1 MRLCKSSLITKFVI
15 LAVML
20 YAIVTIVTLQ
30 PKINDLK
37 EEQAALEGDV
47 AAVQQSNLE
56 LREDIDALGTDASVL
71 KIARERLNLVSDGEI
86 IYIDSSS
93 K

>member
-1 MRLCKSSLITKFVI
+1 MRLCRSSLITKLVI

-30 PKINDLK
+30 PKINALK
-37 EEQAALEGDV
+37 SEKEALSEEVSVL
-47 AAVQQSNLE
+47 QQSNLE
-56 LREDIDALGTDASVL
+56 LQEDLAKLGTDASVT
-71 KIARERLNLVSDGEI
+71 KIARERLNLVSDGEV
-86 IYIDSSS
+86 IYIDSS

>member
-1 MRLCKSSLITKFVI
+1 MRLCKSSLISKLVI
-15 LAVML
+15 LAVMI

-30 PKINDLK
+30 PKINALK
-37 EEQAALEGDV
+37 SEKAALNEEV
-47 AAVQQSNLE
+47 AALQQSNLE
-56 LREDIDALGTDASVL
+56 IEADIEQLGTDASVI

-86 IYIDSSS
+86 IYIDSS

>member
-1 MRLCKSSLITKFVI
+1 MRLCRSSLITKLVI

-20 YAIVTIVTLQ
+20 YAIVTIVALQ
-30 PKINDLK
+30 PKINALK
-37 EEQAALEGDV
+37 SEKEALGEEVSAL
-47 AAVQQSNLE
+47 QQSNLA
-56 LREDIDALGTDASVL
+56 LQEDIDQLGTDDSVI

-86 IYIDSSS
+86 IYINSS

>member
-1 MRLCKSSLITKFVI
+1 MRLCKSSLLTKFVI

-20 YAIVTIVTLQ
+20 YAIITIVTLQ
-30 PKINDLK
+30 PKISDLK
-37 EEQAALEGDV
+37 QEQTALEGDV
-47 AAVQQSNLE
+47 AAMQQSNLA

-86 IYIDSSS
+86 IYIDSS

>member
-20 YAIVTIVTLQ
+20 YAIITIVTLQ
-30 PKINDLK
+30 PKISALK
-37 EEQAALEGDV
+37 QEQTALEGDV
-47 AAVQQSNLE
+47 AAMQQSNLA

-86 IYIDSSS
+86 IYIDSS

>member
-1 MRLCKSSLITKFVI
+1 MRLCRSSLITKLVI

-30 PKINDLK
+30 PKINALK
-37 EEQAALEGDV
+37 SEKEALSEEVSAL
-47 AAVQQSNLE
+47 QQSNLA
-56 LREDIDALGTDASVL
+56 LQEDIDQLGTDDSVI

-86 IYIDSSS
+86 IYINSS

>member
-1 MRLCKSSLITKFVI
+1 MRLCKSSLITKLVI
-15 LAVML
+15 LALMV

-30 PKINDLK
+30 PKINALK
-37 EEQAALEGDV
+37 SEKAGLTDEVAAL
-47 AAVQQSNLE
+47 QQSNLE
-56 LREDIDALGTDASVL
+56 IQEDIEQLGTDASVI

-86 IYIDSSS
+86 IYINSS

>member
-30 PKINDLK
+30 PKISALK
-37 EEQAALEGDV
+37 EDRAALDADV
-47 AAVQQSNLE
+47 AALQQANLE
-56 LREDIDALGTDASVL
+56 LQEDIDALGTDEAVIE
-71 KIARERLNLVSDGEI
+71 IARERLNLVSDGEV
-86 IYIDSSS
+86 IYIDSS

>member
-47 AAVQQSNLE
+47 AAMQQSNLE
-56 LREDIDALGTDASVL
+56 LREDIDALGTDASVF

>member
-1 MRLCKSSLITKFVI
+1 MRLCKSSLITKLVI
-15 LAVML
+15 LTLMV

-30 PKINDLK
+30 PKINALK
-37 EEQAALEGDV
+37 SEKAGLTDEVAAL
-47 AAVQQSNLE
+47 QQSNLE
-56 LREDIDALGTDASVL
+56 IQEDIEQLGTDASVI

-86 IYIDSSS
+86 IYINSS

>member
-1 MRLCKSSLITKFVI
+1 MRLCRSSLITKLVI

-30 PKINDLK
+30 PKINALK
-37 EEQAALEGDV
+37 SEKEALSEEVSAL
-47 AAVQQSNLE
+47 QQSNMALQ
-56 LREDIDALGTDASVL
+56 EDIDQLGTDDSVI

-86 IYIDSSS
+86 IYINSS